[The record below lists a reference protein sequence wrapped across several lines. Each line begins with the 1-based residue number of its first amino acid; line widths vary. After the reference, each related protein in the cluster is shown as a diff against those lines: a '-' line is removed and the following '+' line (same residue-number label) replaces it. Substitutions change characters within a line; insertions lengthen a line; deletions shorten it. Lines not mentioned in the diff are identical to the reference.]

1 MSPCNY
7 NALPAAFVHTG
18 NSSEERNLKKKNEKD
33 KKKKKKKKKKNFA
46 CRPLY

>member
-33 KKKKKKKKKKNFA
+33 KEKEEKEEKEEKF
-46 CRPLY
+46 RM